1 MRNKLLIRKKLKTA
15 LFVFIAFI
23 YANLLFAQN
32 SIDSI
37 NLLQHKLNDTLLIES
52 FLEIGQNYE
61 LEHPDSG
68 IFYYNKALAL
78 IDDKFNESIQH
89 HHIYLLLKART
100 LRYIGNVYNDQGIYD
115 NAIDFYIQSLDL
127 HKQINDQKGVA
138 YCLNN
143 IGNVHADQG
152 NFEKAK
158 AYYLQSVP
166 LFEADNEKT
175 GLAASF
181 NNLGSIYFEEG
192 EFKKSIDFF
201 LKTLEIVKELDH
213 KKGMANTYNNLGEAY
228 HKQGQNDKSLEYYMN
243 TLEVTQELGDKFG
256 LCMVHANIADLYHT
270 FANEIQEN
278 KRAGSFGSQ
287 IKNSLHHGE
296 QSLKIASEMNA
307 PRLIAYSSEILQKVH
322 TSTGNY
328 SKALEYAELYIQTNQ
343 VLFSEEKTKAL
354 AEMQEKYQSL
364 EKEKTIEKLEF
375 ENEIADNEIKRRKN
389 QILFSILGLILISI
403 SLLMVYSRYRLKH
416 SLNKALELKNTEL
429 AVLNATKDKFVSI
442 LAHDLKNPFSAFANI
457 TSSLNRNFENIDKAD
472 QKYYIEELDRSA
484 LHLNRLLKNM
494 LDWASAQMKPKFQ
507 TLDNIEL
514 NVLVSNMCESLE
526 GFAKPR
532 QITFVNQ
539 IPLNIVVKA
548 NEGALSTIINNL
560 MTNAIK
566 FSPIGNKVEIDAKM
580 NKNKVYITV
589 TDFGVGIAPEDIGK
603 LFRIDVDSRS
613 IGTPEGKGTGLGLIL
628 CKELAEKMNG
638 QLSVEST
645 LGKGTTM
652 HLMLG
657 S

>member
-1 MRNKLLIRKKLKTA
+1 MRLLNTRLK
-15 LFVFIAFI
+15 ICM
-23 YANLLFAQN
+23 LLACFFLCSISLVAQFQQH
-32 SIDSI
+32 IDSI
-37 NLLQHKLNDTLLIES
+37 RAVQSDLNDTLLIQS
-52 FLEIGQNYE
+52 YLDLGEIYE
-61 LEHPDSG
+61 PEYPDSG
-68 IFYYNKALAL
+68 LHYYNYALVQIEKEL
-78 IDDKFNESIQH
+78 EGNSDNHSSLQK
-89 HHIYLLLKART
+89 LKARA

-115 NAIDFYIQSLDL
+115 NAIDFYIQSLDI

-192 EFKKSIDFF
+192 EFQKSIDFF

-228 HKQGQNDKSLEYYMN
+228 HKQGQNEKSLEYYMN

-270 FANEIQEN
+270 FAIEIQEN
-278 KRAGSFGSQ
+278 KRTGSFDSQ

-296 QSLKIASEMNA
+296 QSLKIAREMNA

-328 SKALEYAELYIQTNQ
+328 SKALEFAELYIQTNQ

-389 QILFSILGLILISI
+389 QILFSFLGLILITI
-403 SLLMVYSRYRLKH
+403 SLLLVYSRYRLKH
-416 SLNKALELKNTEL
+416 SLNKALELKNNEL

-457 TSSLNRNFENIDKAD
+457 TSSLNRKFDQIEKTD

-484 LHLNRLLKNM
+484 LHLNKLLKNM

-514 NVLVSNMCESLE
+514 NKLVSNMSESLE
-526 GFAKPR
+526 GFAKTR
-532 QITFVNQ
+532 DITFINHV
-539 IPLNIVVKA
+539 PPNIVVKA
-548 NEGALSTIINNL
+548 NEGALNTILNNL
-560 MTNAIK
+560 ITNAVK
-566 FSPIGNKVEIDAKM
+566 FSPIGNRVEIDAKT
-580 NKNKVYITV
+580 NKNKVNITV

-645 LGKGTTM
+645 LGKGTTI
-652 HLMLG
+652 HLMLE